1 MEFAGFFRR
10 FFAWLIDHLAMFVLV
25 LLLMLALGALLAQI
39 GNIESDILA
48 VLAGLLACVVF
59 GMLFVFQFIY
69 FGYFWSK
76 SGQTVGMKLLDVKV
90 VRQGD
95 EAPLSFW
102 RAAFRGTIGYYV
114 SGLIFSLGFIWA
126 AFDGQKEAWHDK
138 LFDTWVV
145 RSE

>member
-1 MEFAGFFRR
+1 MNYAGFFRR
-10 FFAWLIDHLAMFVLV
+10 FFALLIDQIAMGILAFLV
-25 LLLMLALGALLAQI
+25 SFILAAALGITAGAESGFVSFLSGSAALI
-39 GNIESDILA
+39 TYVILI
-48 VLAGLLACVVF
+48 F
-59 GMLFVFQFIY
+59 FQFLY